1 MIKRERRIIWLAGLT
16 SALAMC
22 GCTGAEEDVLGTF
35 VCDFLRN
42 GLAAFLF

>member
-1 MIKRERRIIWLAGLT
+1 MINRERRIIWLASLT
-16 SALAMC
+16 ATLVMC

-35 VCDFLRN
+35 VCDFLRS